1 MSSGTDSLHCP
12 KKKPL
17 IGRQNVPSGQ
27 PRRWPR
33 MAAETVKFLGVEF
46 ARQSEL
52 DFLLGEKPDSVFKT
66 KVRIVRSILRWKAN
80 ALLRKL
86 RVA

>member
-1 MSSGTDSLHCP
+1 
-12 KKKPL
+12 
-17 IGRQNVPSGQ
+17 
-27 PRRWPR
+27 

-52 DFLLGEKPDSVFKT
+52 DFLLGEKPGSVFKT